1 MARRCLIVST
11 EANTASLRKVKNKE
25 VTVESPYKY
34 RIRTERV
41 YVILLMQGKWLGR
54 ASLATLLTV
63 AKGTA

>member
-1 MARRCLIVST
+1 MTRRCLIVST
-11 EANTASLRKVKNKE
+11 EANIASLRKVKNKE